1 VRQQGKRTAVT
12 HTPWTFGS
20 ATLSV
25 LHKELHNYR
34 KLEFLQVEQ
43 GGKVASPCA
52 FAEPSDGLE
61 PSTPSSPWRRSPH
74 EMPPARIELAHAV

>member
-1 VRQQGKRTAVT
+1 VGVVLDRDEFTSLEGRNPALGVRQQGKRTAVT

-34 KLEFLQVEQ
+34 KLDFLQVEQ
-43 GGKVASPCA
+43 GGKVASEFLRLCRA
-52 FAEPSDGLE
+52 L
-61 PSTPSSPWRRSPH
+61 
-74 EMPPARIELAHAV
+74 